1 MKTGGSNR
9 DLLVGLAIGLGL
21 GLVAALLLDPNSG
34 ARRRTRLA
42 EGARDIADRVAS
54 LRDGSGTW
62 RQRKTERAARTFMNR
77 VERIRSAG
85 L

>member
-1 MKTGGSNR
+1 MAKDGFNK
-9 DLLVGLAIGLGL
+9 DLIVGLAIGLGL

-34 ARRRTRLA
+34 ARRRARLA
-42 EGARDIADRVAS
+42 DGARDVADRVAS
-54 LRDGSGTW
+54 LRQGPGSW
-62 RQRKTERAARTFMNR
+62 RQRKTERAARTFMDR

>member
-1 MKTGGSNR
+1 MAKGGTNT
-9 DLLVGLAIGLGL
+9 DVIVGLAIGLGL
-21 GLVAALLLDPNSG
+21 GLAVALLLDPKSG

-42 EGARDIADRVAS
+42 ERAREIANRVAP
-54 LRDGSGTW
+54 LHKGSGTW
-62 RQRKTERAARTFMNR
+62 RQRKTERAARTFMDR